1 MSLSPSTTTAVDYL
15 RCPLCRLKVLPGLE
29 AVCDGR
35 YSKKHHPPLRLS
47 WQWNSFAE
55 YEAMYA
61 SEDYHTKMQEEGG
74 QKPYDSIE
82 RVLACQRM
90 AIARLNLWKGVRSSS
105 SFKGRIMDV
114 GAGNMAF
121 VHMASEHMA
130 LEDNF
135 HAFGIDPHPILD
147 DCIKGTWKD
156 VKGEYGLITMFDLI
170 EHLLE
175 PRECLRHLKKCLT
188 ADGMIAI
195 ETPEWNGPLHCKEG
209 DDWRHHRPKQHPIL
223 YSRDAIEQLYAE
235 DGLETVL
242 FCRPK
247 SGHAGKMTHFL
258 MKKEE

>member
-1 MSLSPSTTTAVDYL
+1 MSSSPSTTAAVDYL

-35 YSKKHHPPLRLS
+35 YSKKPHPPLRLS

-90 AIARLNLWKGVRSSS
+90 AIARLNLWECVNGKREGFF
-105 SFKGRIMDV
+105 FKGSMIDI

-121 VHMASEHMA
+121 VDMARAHNYSGA
-130 LEDNF
+130 L
-135 HAFGIDPHPILD
+135 GIDPHPMRD
-147 DCIKGTWKD
+147 DCLRGTWEKLSFDSFYFISLWD
-156 VKGEYGLITMFDLI
+156 VFEHLI
-170 EHLLE
+170 E
-175 PRECLRHLKKCLT
+175 PRKCLRHLKKCLT

-235 DGLETVL
+235 EGLETVL

-258 MKKEE
+258 KKEE